1 MPIVKDYMELLYRV
15 YMYPARFPAKIFDIF
30 FEKLRF
36 KGVVFDPFAG
46 SGSLALASYLNCY
59 DSVVWDLNPIIHVLV
74 DAGIKVINKYSIKRV
89 AKLLVKAERYG
100 RPWLPSRADYWWP
113 EEVLDIIGGI
123 WGFFRD
129 NLAVFNPNNMA
140 FEALD
145 DAWSIFAI
153 IGLYASRKLSYAD
166 DSVPKWYKS
175 KLKVDKITRML
186 SERSAKS
193 LFNYYVRKKV
203 EVLREIEKTV
213 PNPQC
218 NPLIVVRA
226 VDAVTTSDYPDKVV
240 GVLTSPPY
248 LQAQEYIRSF
258 SWELKLLGVSEE
270 TISKLRKFE
279 IPYRPPVDIEILS
292 DTYYEVLDSISEEKF
307 KSLLRSYFTSV
318 LIVLEKT
325 VHKAE
330 ANSIIGIFAGEATV
344 RGNPIPIAK
353 IIGEHLTRKL
363 QLEEL
368 IRDRLEDKIK
378 RRRLFKGRKNLNPD
392 GIKIEHLVFLRKL
405 THPLF

>member
-1 MPIVKDYMELLYRV
+1 MPIVKDHMELLNLV

-30 FEKLRF
+30 FEKLKLR
-36 KGVVFDPFAG
+36 GVVFDPFAG

-74 DAGIKVINKYSIKRV
+74 DAGIKVINKCITRR
-89 AKLLVKAERYG
+89 AAELLVKAKRYG

-113 EEVLDIIGGI
+113 ENVLDIIGRI

-129 NLAVFNPNNMA
+129 NLAIFNPNNMA
-140 FEALD
+140 FEASD
-145 DAWSIFAI
+145 DAWSLFAI

-175 KLKVDKITRML
+175 KFKVDKITRML
-186 SERSAKS
+186 SERSARS
-193 LFNYYVRKKV
+193 LFYYYVRKKV
-203 EVLREIEKTV
+203 KVLRKIEKTI
-213 PNPQC
+213 PKPQC
-218 NPLIVVRA
+218 NPLIVVRDI
-226 VDAVTTSDYPDKVV
+226 DAVTTNDYPDKVV

-258 SWELKLLGVSEE
+258 SWELKLLGVPEE
-270 TISKLRKFE
+270 TISKLRRFE

-292 DTYYEVLDSISEEKF
+292 DTYYEVLDPITEEKI
-307 KSLLRSYFTSV
+307 KSLLRSYFTNV

-353 IIGEHLTRKL
+353 IIGEHLTKKF

-368 IRDRLEDKIK
+368 VRDRLEDEIK

-392 GIKIEHLVFLRKL
+392 GIKIEHLVFLQKL
-405 THPLF
+405 THAHF

>member
-1 MPIVKDYMELLYRV
+1 MPTVKDYMELLYRV

-74 DAGIKVINKYSIKRV
+74 DAGIKVINKYSIRRV
-89 AKLLVKAERYG
+89 AELLVKAKRYG
-100 RPWLPSRADYWWP
+100 RPWLPLRADYWWP
-113 EEVLDIIGGI
+113 EEVLDIISRI

-145 DAWSIFAI
+145 DAWSLFAI
-153 IGLYASRKLSYAD
+153 IGLYASRKLSYTD

-175 KLKVDKITRML
+175 KLKVSKVTRII
-186 SERSAKS
+186 SERSARS
-193 LFNYYVRKKV
+193 LFDYYARRKA

-213 PNPQC
+213 PKPQC
-218 NPLIVVRA
+218 SPLVVVR
-226 VDAVTTSDYPDKVV
+226 VTDAVTTSDYPDKVV

-248 LQAQEYIRSF
+248 VQAQEYIRSF

-279 IPYRPPVDIEILS
+279 IPYRPPVDVEILS
-292 DTYYEVLDSISEEKF
+292 DTYYEVLNSIPEEKF
-307 KSLLRSYFTSV
+307 KSLLRSYFTNV
-318 LIVLEKT
+318 LTVLEKT
-325 VHKAE
+325 VCKTE
-330 ANSIIGIFAGEATV
+330 VNSIIGIFAGEATV

-353 IIGEHLTRKL
+353 IIGEHLTRKF

-368 IRDRLEDKIK
+368 VRDRLEDKIK

-392 GIKIEHLVFLRKL
+392 GIKIEHLVFLQKP
-405 THPLF
+405 THAYS

>member
-1 MPIVKDYMELLYRV
+1 MPIVKDHMELLNLV

-30 FEKLRF
+30 FEKLKLR
-36 KGVVFDPFAG
+36 GVVFDPFAG

-74 DAGIKVINKYSIKRV
+74 DAGIKVINKCITRR
-89 AKLLVKAERYG
+89 AAELLVKAKRYG

-113 EEVLDIIGGI
+113 ENVLDIIGRI

-129 NLAVFNPNNMA
+129 NLAIFNPNNMA
-140 FEALD
+140 FEASD
-145 DAWSIFAI
+145 DAWSLFAI

-175 KLKVDKITRML
+175 KFKVDKITRML
-186 SERSAKS
+186 SERSARS
-193 LFNYYVRKKV
+193 LFYYYVRKKV
-203 EVLREIEKTV
+203 KVLRKIEKTI
-213 PNPQC
+213 PKPQC
-218 NPLIVVRA
+218 NPLIVVRDI
-226 VDAVTTSDYPDKVV
+226 DAVTTNDYPDKVV

-258 SWELKLLGVSEE
+258 SWELKLLGVPEE
-270 TISKLRKFE
+270 TISKLRRFE

-292 DTYYEVLDSISEEKF
+292 DTYYEVLDPITEEKI
-307 KSLLRSYFTSV
+307 KSLLRSYFTNV

-344 RGNPIPIAK
+344 RGYPIPIAK
-353 IIGEHLTRKL
+353 IIGEHLTKKF

-368 IRDRLEDKIK
+368 VRDRLEDEIK

-392 GIKIEHLVFLRKL
+392 GIKIEHLVFLQKL
-405 THPLF
+405 THAHF